1 MQDLGAYDD
10 HELMDL
16 IRGDNQAAF
25 GVLFD
30 RYCAVLISHTHR
42 KILDIA
48 EAEDVVQDIFIKLWE
63 RRKEIVCDNI
73 AGYLFTA
80 ARHTAL
86 NIIKHRQIIV
96 QYEKDFKH
104 FAENHPINSTEHII
118 QKKELEAILMAE
130 IDKLSPRMRQVFIL
144 SRQENLSHQQIADR
158 LGISKFTVNDHIKA
172 SLRILKTKIGLI
184 LLLILWSNHF
194 NG

>member
-1 MQDLGAYDD
+1 MQDLSAYDD

-16 IRGDNQAAF
+16 IKRDNQVAF
-25 GVLFD
+25 ETLFD
-30 RYCAVLISHTHR
+30 RYGAVLISHTHR
-42 KILDIA
+42 KLLDMA
-48 EAEDVVQDIFIKLWE
+48 AAEDVVQDIFIKLWE
-63 RRKEIVCDNI
+63 RRKEINCDNI
-73 AGYLFTA
+73 AGYLFTS
-80 ARHTAL
+80 ARHMVL
-86 NIIKHRQIIV
+86 NVIKHRQVIV
-96 QYEKDFKH
+96 RYEKDFKH
-104 FAENHPINSTEHII
+104 FVENHPINSTEHII